1 MSDNVIFKGLKVLG
15 LAGAAA
21 VTLMATGEAG
31 KDFVDAV
38 KPKPQAVESKIDLST
53 ITEDM
58 MVEGMEV

>member
-1 MSDNVIFKGLKVLG
+1 MSDNVFLKGLKVLG

-38 KPKPQAVESKIDLST
+38 KPKPQAETKIDLAT
-53 ITEDM
+53 ITEDV
-58 MVEGMEV
+58 MVEMEG